1 MQAYTQMPPVGL
13 RLHTSQQTSCSMVPS
28 PEAQAQYYIVQQ
40 NNQQSHGLC
49 NGQTSS
55 QPVSSSSNLQLR
67 QMPQAWFTNSQNQ
80 LLLGNSAC
88 MRATLP
94 IEQCAPLPAA
104 QHGTPTQNLSHHPQ
118 ILIRNTVPQQNYN
131 MPRLHNV
138 SSTTTVFWFPPA
150 NSNTSSATEQN
161 NLTHRSVPPQ
171 YETLNGHHN
180 RMQIAHQPQSQT
192 QKTDLFVQILSNQ
205 APQKIHNNQGQ
216 IRGGKRNGALY
227 SSVNHFPATS
237 QRLITPSQ
245 PSNYSHQTGQSHLSY
260 TGNQVQ
266 YSSQIQRQPPPYRA
280 ENNSASYSHL
290 KHSRNKHQSLMSN
303 LPHPPLYTSQPIQRI
318 NQSSALSLPKDSI
331 QPQTPLQQCNTI
343 PVSGH
348 HSKTCQPAVPDIH
361 AKTQPQ
367 VLNNTITGFPRSS
380 QVAISSSTPTSE
392 APPPIYTESTLD
404 YSRVTLMD
412 LLVKDNTQV
421 PAQRHGTNP
430 LSHLKCNFTT
440 QGQTPS
446 HITTKASYS
455 QTPESAPYCGA
466 PATLYSKELQTVSE
480 YQTPVKRTA
489 ILKENE
495 HALGNQVK
503 TPDVQSFE
511 GMQSR
516 RLQTDLNT
524 ERKDGHKSNNRH
536 EEGQYSEDIT
546 KSLDLVMALQKVV
559 QQSHK
564 AVAVVPPISQQ
575 APSPEKKAH
584 VTTSSN
590 DSLPF
595 KIDAVWTLKESKNM
609 EQESTAMSLP
619 KETTEEL
626 LQLFSVPHSETQER
640 NKHEDGSTVDSLIPD
655 TQSTDIPQSKIG
667 STTSQG
673 LVSSTALIS
682 KSPEDHNKVKTGN
695 SNGNIFDLSQVQVLN
710 FTLDKFNNLVK
721 VLERILDRSVKDPVA
736 DLEKCLLDL
745 YWDGSTKN
753 IEKQIHTFTAEWSSL
768 SSEVSIK
775 EMQTAV
781 FQYLKPKDLKM
792 LVHGYHILKNDT
804 NLPTEE
810 FRSSWLNIDGQP
822 ADIENVLAEP
832 ILDVNLT
839 DYALYGGFN
848 TLNIYSESETSKKVI
863 PATTDFQNDKM
874 INKELANTQVCESKS
889 TDKVSKAQEASKKQE
904 DENLQKHQQQDV
916 NLNIEESIDSNET
929 ADTLMESKSKT
940 ECEQVCRD
948 TSEDITSSTEIV
960 EQIDLSNDV
969 DSSNDS
975 QLIELSLLS
984 SDDARTIFK
993 EYSGCDLQIEPSQ
1006 LCQDETKVS
1015 ATPENESNDFCNTAN
1030 QIKFTCPHVT
1040 DIDWDGEHFCPR
1052 CWEET
1057 PLLELDL
1064 EEGLFSPKG
1073 GSSNMRTPP
1082 KQGHHNQSCTPQS
1095 GRPDSNCTVL
1105 SESSSIADSS
1115 TPNVDVFEVNI
1126 SEPDPN
1132 PSDAVESCSS
1142 QFGKSPVKEPHAPVC
1157 TESVSF
1163 TMPIDK
1169 QVGESKSL
1177 LGPELSKAL
1186 SCAQNIENLAIP
1198 EQTKTLRDEV
1208 SPPNSPPC
1216 KKLKLT
1222 KITEIPAEDDLFT
1235 ADIVTKKAS
1244 STKPLPSDHS
1254 VTPAEDGQNCKDEGK
1269 NRVEESKSPIKLK
1282 IQINTQCP
1290 QSGRPDSNCTVLFKS
1305 SSIADSSTP
1314 NVDVFEVNI
1323 SEPDPNPSDAVES
1336 CSSQF
1341 GKSPVKEPHAP
1352 VCTESVSFT
1361 MPIDEQVGE
1370 SKSLLGPELP
1380 KALSCAQNIENL
1392 AIPEQ
1397 TKTLRDEVSPP
1408 NSPPCKKLKLTKIT
1422 EIPAEDDLFTADIV
1436 TKKASSTKP
1445 LPSDH
1450 SVTPAEDGQ
1459 NCKDEGKNR
1468 VEESKSPIKLKIQI
1482 NTQCPQSGR
1491 PDPNMNVCSESSS
1504 NSSDHSAYRVNMSV
1518 TETDPNIGDS
1528 VQSCSSPSGKSP
1540 DKEAHGRVCSE
1551 SVRVTMPIEKQVWEA
1566 NSLSGAE
1573 LPKALSLTQNI
1584 AKSKP
1589 VIPSQTKT
1597 SRGKVSPPRYTLCKK
1612 IKITKTTL
1620 IPAEDDLFTPDI
1632 VIKKESSPKPHPSA
1646 LNSTPTEDG
1655 RHCTDEGKERGE
1667 ERKSPNMLKTQCN
1680 QPSGQTKTDAHGK
1693 WKKLSVKSQVPNV
1706 TPQPKRPSV
1715 AANSDTNKEKVLG
1728 KTKQTGQNKGMKK
1741 MRFALYGF
1749 SNSNQS
1755 KIVQHQCYNRTKS
1768 TTAPAYVTIANSP
1781 ETAQSY
1787 TDALSAKQKVYSQWS
1802 STFVETKKNT
1812 SSHKKHQKHVKNELK
1827 SRTEALKRLIKDR
1840 LAIKDKQ
1847 ITDGT
1852 KHKQSTDFVVAQE
1865 LPKI

>member
-1 MQAYTQMPPVGL
+1 MQAYTQMPSVGL
-13 RLHTSQQTSCSMVPS
+13 RLHASQQTSCSMVPS
-28 PEAQAQYYIVQQ
+28 PEAQAQYYIAQQ

-67 QMPQAWFTNSQNQ
+67 QMPQAWFTDSQNQ

-94 IEQCAPLPAA
+94 IEQFAPLPAA

-118 ILIRNTVPQQNYN
+118 TLSRNTVPQQNYN
-131 MPRLHNV
+131 MPHLHNV

-150 NSNTSSATEQN
+150 YSNASSATEQN
-161 NLTHRSVPPQ
+161 NLTHRSVLPQ
-171 YETLNGHHN
+171 YESLNGHHN

-192 QKTDLFVQILSNQ
+192 QQTDLFVQILSNQ

-216 IRGGKRNGALY
+216 VRGGKRNGALY
-227 SSVNHFPATS
+227 SFVNHFPATS

-260 TGNQVQ
+260 NGNQVQ

-290 KHSRNKHQSLMSN
+290 KHSRKKHQSLMSI
-303 LPHPPLYTSQPIQRI
+303 LPHPPLYTSQPNQRI
-318 NQSSALSLPKDSI
+318 NQSSALSLPKDNI

-367 VLNNTITGFPRSS
+367 VLQLNNTITGFPRSS

-392 APPPIYTESTLD
+392 APPPIYTESTLN

-412 LLVKDNTQV
+412 LLVKKDNTQV

-430 LSHLKCNFTT
+430 LSPLKCNFTT

-455 QTPESAPYCGA
+455 QTPESAPYCSV
-466 PATLYSKELQTVSE
+466 PATLYCKELQTVSE
-480 YQTPVKRTA
+480 YQTPVKRTT

-495 HALGNQVK
+495 HALGNQLK

-511 GMQSR
+511 G
-516 RLQTDLNT
+516 
-524 ERKDGHKSNNRH
+524 RKDGQKSNNRH
-536 EEGQYSEDIT
+536 EEGQYGEDIA

-575 APSPEKKAH
+575 APSPEKKDH

-626 LQLFSVPHSETQER
+626 LQLFSVPHPETQER

-655 TQSTDIPQSKIG
+655 TQSTDISQSKIG

-673 LVSSTALIS
+673 PVCSTALTS
-682 KSPEDHNKVKTGN
+682 KSLEDHNKVKTGN
-695 SNGNIFDLSQVQVLN
+695 SIGNIFDLSQVQVLN
-710 FTLDKFNNLVK
+710 FTLDNFNCLMK
-721 VLERILDRSVKDPVA
+721 ALESILDRSVKEPVA

-753 IEKQIHTFTAEWSSL
+753 IEKQIHTFTAEWSGL

-775 EMQTAV
+775 EMQTAM

-804 NLPTEE
+804 HLPTEE

-889 TDKVSKAQEASKKQE
+889 TDKVSNAQEASKKQE

-916 NLNIEESIDSNET
+916 NLNLEESIDSNET

-1015 ATPENESNDFCNTAN
+1015 ATPENESNDFCNTAS

-1057 PLLELDL
+1057 PLLDLDL

-1095 GRPDSNCTVL
+1095 GKPDPNCTVL
-1105 SESSSIADSS
+1105 SESSSIADSP
-1115 TPNVDVFEVNI
+1115 T
-1126 SEPDPN
+1126 
-1132 PSDAVESCSS
+1132 
-1142 QFGKSPVKEPHAPVC
+1142 
-1157 TESVSF
+1157 
-1163 TMPIDK
+1163 
-1169 QVGESKSL
+1169 
-1177 LGPELSKAL
+1177 
-1186 SCAQNIENLAIP
+1186 
-1198 EQTKTLRDEV
+1198 TK
-1208 SPPNSPPC
+1208 
-1216 KKLKLT
+1216 
-1222 KITEIPAEDDLFT
+1222 
-1235 ADIVTKKAS
+1235 
-1244 STKPLPSDHS
+1244 
-1254 VTPAEDGQNCKDEGK
+1254 
-1269 NRVEESKSPIKLK
+1269 
-1282 IQINTQCP
+1282 
-1290 QSGRPDSNCTVLFKS
+1290 
-1305 SSIADSSTP
+1305 

-1361 MPIDEQVGE
+1361 MPIDEQVCE

-1392 AIPEQ
+1392 VIPEQ

-1445 LPSDH
+1445 HPSDL

-1459 NCKDEGKNR
+1459 NCKDEGKER
-1468 VEESKSPIKLKIQI
+1468 GEESKSPIKLKIQI

-1504 NSSDHSAYRVNMSV
+1504 DSSDHSAYRVNMSI
-1518 TETDPNIGDS
+1518 TETDLNIGDS

-1540 DKEAHGRVCSE
+1540 DKEAHGRVCTE
-1551 SVRVTMPIEKQVWEA
+1551 SVRVTMPIEKQVCEA

-1584 AKSKP
+1584 EKRKP

-1597 SRGKVSPPRYTLCKK
+1597 SRGKVSPPRYTPCKK

-1620 IPAEDDLFTPDI
+1620 IPAEDDLFAPDI
-1632 VIKKESSPKPHPSA
+1632 VIKKASSPKPHPSA
-1646 LNSTPTEDG
+1646 LNFTPTEDG
-1655 RHCTDEGKERGE
+1655 RHCKDEGKERGE

-1680 QPSGQTKTDAHGK
+1680 QPSGQIKTDAHGK
-1693 WKKLSVKSQVPNV
+1693 WKKPSVKSQVPNV
-1706 TPQPKRPSV
+1706 TPQPKRPAV
-1715 AANSDTNKEKVLG
+1715 AANSDTKKEKVLG

-1787 TDALSAKQKVYSQWS
+1787 TDVLSAKQKVYSQWS

-1812 SSHKKHQKHVKNELK
+1812 SSHKKHQKHVKKELK

-1847 ITDGT
+1847 IADGT
-1852 KHKQSTDFVVAQE
+1852 KRKQSAEDFVVAQE